1 MAGGSISIQIE
12 NLRQLVA
19 DVQAIEAGGRKAISS
34 TVKDVKAGPPAG

>member
-19 DVQAIEAGGRKAISS
+19 DVQAIEAAAARLSA
-34 TVKDVKAGPPAG
+34 AP

>member
-19 DVQAIEAGGRKAISS
+19 DVQAIEAGGRRPSA
-34 TVKDVKAGPPAG
+34 AP